1 MSMNHF
7 PRPHGDN
14 GRGVVWSTQSFHDRI
29 HPSAEYWI
37 DQLQALQIKWVKLLD
52 NGRGSGLPLS
62 RKLLAAGI
70 FPIVGIHNERLN
82 PRRLSTAELATVRRY
97 VDSGVV
103 YFESNSEPDRAATWL
118 HGQRPTDWAER
129 VVDAFIADA
138 EGILQRGGLPAL
150 PALHNAAAANL
161 AALVAAHGRVDL
173 FERGAWVALHNRST
187 NRPWNYPNDAV
198 AQRGASLA
206 EADYQAAGEA
216 QNAWTWGDRSLDEI
230 NALRQ
235 AQQQPGLAVQ
245 DDPACFNGYLVAGE
259 QLRAAFGFDV
269 PVISTAAGACVGDG
283 MDPRYP
289 RVTPAAQR
297 EHHLALIRHLQQ
309 EAPPW
314 YFALCATQLAGRPLG
329 DWEAASQEHAWFTSA
344 WDVPFGLRGQL
355 PIVDALR
362 TEPTASRTEVSFPL
376 PSVVTES
383 APLETPAESGIVA
396 EPPEQSVTLP
406 EITDTDFTATSS
418 PGKPLTHYWLLERSA
433 QGAALLGMVLP
444 YVRTHGLL
452 VGANLDEA
460 QHAATVTL
468 VGDAFT
474 ADQRAALLAAG
485 CRVEQLSGDPFLL
498 AEALRL

>member
-52 NGRGSGLPLS
+52 NGRGSGLSLS

-82 PRRLSTAELATVRRY
+82 PRRLSTAELATIRRY

-118 HGQRPTDWAER
+118 HSQRPTDWAER

-138 EGILQRGGLPAL
+138 ESILQHGGLPAL
-150 PALHNAAAANL
+150 PALYHATAANL
-161 AALVAAHGRVDL
+161 ATLVATRGRVDL
-173 FERGAWVALHNRST
+173 FERGAWVALHNRSS

-198 AQRGASLA
+198 AQQGARLTT
-206 EADYQAAGEA
+206 ADYQAAGGV
-216 QNAWTWGDRSLDEI
+216 QNAWMWSGRSLEEI

-245 DDPACFNGYLVAGE
+245 DDPACFNGYLAAGE

-269 PVISTAAGACVGDG
+269 PVISTAAGACVGDD

-289 RVTPAAQR
+289 RVTPAAQS

-309 EAPPW
+309 EAPAW

-329 DWEAASQEHAWFTSA
+329 DWEATSQEHAWFTSA
-344 WDVPFGLRGQL
+344 WDAPFGLHGQL

-362 TEPTASRTEVSFPL
+362 AEPTASRAEVSLPL
-376 PSVVTES
+376 SS
-383 APLETPAESGIVA
+383 ATAEPTPLETPTASGIVA
-396 EPPEQSVTLP
+396 ELPEQTVTRP
-406 EITDTDFTATSS
+406 EVIDTDFTATSS
-418 PGKPLTHYWLLERSA
+418 PGKPLTHYWLLERTA

-444 YVRTHGLL
+444 YVRSHGLL
-452 VGANLDEA
+452 VGANLNEA
-460 QHAATVTL
+460 QHATTVTL

-474 ADQRAALLAAG
+474 ADQRATLLAAG